1 MGRGSPTSTSFLLQA
16 VQPAQ
21 LLPTPFSDLLVQD
34 QFLAIGRL
42 TDVTLA
48 AALRQLLT
56 VRRRTGVAP
65 RAGLQ
70 LEYRR
75 QLLTVRRRTGV
86 APRAGLQLEYLGIVA
101 QIELTPA
108 FRAERDQLI
117 LADVVACCET
127 ALVSLVLRRDKVD
140 DPNGRAN
147 GFARRGDRLRDATD
161 ERGAEQC

>member
-70 LEYRR
+70 LEY
-75 QLLTVRRRTGV
+75 
-86 APRAGLQLEYLGIVA
+86 LGIVA
-101 QIELTPA
+101 QLELTPA
-108 FRAERDQLI
+108 IRAERDQLI
-117 LADVVACCET
+117 LAD
-127 ALVSLVLRRDKVD
+127 
-140 DPNGRAN
+140 
-147 GFARRGDRLRDATD
+147 
-161 ERGAEQC
+161 